1 MNIDVSDID
10 LWNNFI
16 AGNKSVLEII
26 YRRYYPSIFNY
37 GIVLCNDKE
46 LVKDCIQDLF
56 MKIYKSEKL
65 RPTTSVQAYLLKSL
79 KNIIIDK
86 LATHKQTVDIDSL
99 NLDFYV
105 DDSELESLFS
115 KNDNDLRLSK
125 QLVNAYKRLNNNQQ
139 NAIYLHFIKGLT
151 WSEMSEMLNISEHS
165 AMNLVERA
173 VAKIRILIEKD
184 IC

>member
-1 MNIDVSDID
+1 MDNNKSDID
-10 LWNNFI
+10 LWNNLI
-16 AGNKSVLEII
+16 SGNKSVLEII
-26 YRRYYPSIFNY
+26 YRRYYPSVFNY

-65 RPTTSVQAYLLKSL
+65 SPTTSVQAYLLKSL
-79 KNIIIDK
+79 KNIILDK
-86 LATHKQTVDIDSL
+86 LSTPQYTVDIDSL

-105 DDSELESLFS
+105 DDSDLESIFS
-115 KNDNDLRLSK
+115 KSDSDLRLSK
-125 QLVNAYKRLNNNQQ
+125 QLINAYKRLNSNQQ

-151 WSEMSEMLNISEHS
+151 WGEMSQTLNISEHS

-173 VAKIRILIEKD
+173 VTKIRTLIEKENQ
-184 IC
+184 